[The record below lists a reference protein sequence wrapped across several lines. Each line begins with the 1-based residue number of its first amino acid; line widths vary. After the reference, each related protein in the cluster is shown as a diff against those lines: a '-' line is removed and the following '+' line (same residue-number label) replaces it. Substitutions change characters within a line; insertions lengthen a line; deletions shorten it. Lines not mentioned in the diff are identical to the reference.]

1 MSTIDFFDL
10 STFLIDVQ
18 REQGKF
24 HRRSFINI
32 NILWQ
37 EINCFSLSIL
47 FEKNVSISVFGMP
60 QLNAQMSY
68 EFSILASIR
77 DWPLASGIGHSNK
90 D

>member
-1 MSTIDFFDL
+1 MDNFKIVSLLSTIHFFAL

-37 EINCFSLSIL
+37 EINYFSFSIL
-47 FEKNVSISVFGMP
+47 FEKNVSTSVFGML

-68 EFSILASIR
+68 EFSILSSLR
-77 DWPLASGIGHSNK
+77 
-90 D
+90 